1 MIGSENHRSE
11 RPTCSKT
18 CQLGNI
24 CLHHGTKATNTKTP
38 HSATRPHYFGMMTG
52 TRAFCDYACQNR
64 SFKPRAD
71 VDAPTLALTR
81 PRTYPNTYR
90 PTAIARFEFK
100 SLPVAYARVSERR
113 TTLFCPSQPP
123 RPFGTRSPRLTVT
136 YYHARTWL
144 REHLKP
150 HPHNPP
156 RRRGTPLQR
165 KQARGER
172 PTEFFV
178 IVSCL

>member
-1 MIGSENHRSE
+1 MRGLRDPSTTHTFR
-11 RPTCSKT
+11 
-18 CQLGNI
+18 
-24 CLHHGTKATNTKTP
+24 
-38 HSATRPHYFGMMTG
+38 
-52 TRAFCDYACQNR
+52 RAFCDWASQNR
-64 SFKPRAD
+64 PFKPHAD
-71 VDAPTLALTR
+71 VDAPKLALTR

-150 HPHNPP
+150 YPHNPP

-172 PTEFFV
+172 PTDFFV